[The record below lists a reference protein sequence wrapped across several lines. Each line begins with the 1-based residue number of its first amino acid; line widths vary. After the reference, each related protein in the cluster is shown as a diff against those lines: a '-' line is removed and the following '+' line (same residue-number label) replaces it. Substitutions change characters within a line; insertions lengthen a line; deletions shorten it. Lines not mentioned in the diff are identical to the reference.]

1 MSVLTV
7 TTPYVD
13 GGTVTSTNLN
23 ALVGAATFSATSV
36 DNITTE
42 ISGGSIVVRD
52 AGITKPKLSAI
63 LQGITERSGT
73 AYIGGDKTGNTRGT
87 GALDIQ
93 STRTGITRIAVGNNS
108 VAVGNDNLAFNS
120 AVAFGDTNTASG
132 YSSITIGKSNV
143 VSESFGLGLGYYNVA
158 SDYGAMAIGG
168 NNESSGENSMGIG
181 LNNTS
186 SGYKAIAI
194 GRNVIN
200 SATNSLEIGR
210 WNTLQDDRQFA
221 IKLTE
226 NGGVAFTLANAIP
239 APTDQATLGA
249 EASTQL
255 GRDMFTIQRNGT
267 AFTLYFNDAGA
278 IKSLALGSVA

>member
-23 ALVGAATFSATSV
+23 ALVGTATFSAASV
-36 DNITTE
+36 DNVTTE
-42 ISGGSIVVRD
+42 VSSGRIVVRD
-52 AGITKPKLSAI
+52 AGITKPKLSAN

-93 STRTGITRIAVGNNS
+93 STRTGITRIAVGVNS
-108 VAVGNDNLAFNS
+108 VAVGNDNLAFDS
-120 AVAFGDTNTASG
+120 AVAFGATNTASG
-132 YSSITIGKSNV
+132 DSAITIGKLNV
-143 VSESFGLGLGYYNVA
+143 VSGDLGVGLGYNNIA
-158 SDYGAMAIGG
+158 SGEGATGIGRDNDSSGFGTIAIGV
-168 NNESSGENSMGIG
+168 
-181 LNNTS
+181 NNTS
-186 SGYKAIAI
+186 SGYRSFAI
-194 GRNVIN
+194 GENVIN
-200 SATNSLEIGR
+200 SAINSFEIGKWNSL
-210 WNTLQDDRQFA
+210 QSDRQFA

-226 NGGVAFTLANAIP
+226 NGGVAFTLENAAS
-239 APTDQATLGA
+239 APTDQSTLGA
-249 EASTQL
+249 EASTEL

-267 AFTLYFNDAGA
+267 AFTLYFNDAGT